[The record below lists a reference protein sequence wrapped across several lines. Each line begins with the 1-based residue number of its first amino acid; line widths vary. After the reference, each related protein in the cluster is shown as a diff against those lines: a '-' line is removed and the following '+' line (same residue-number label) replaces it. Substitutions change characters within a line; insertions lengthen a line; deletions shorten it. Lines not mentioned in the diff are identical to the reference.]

1 MQVNV
6 GHDIDGMSRRVGGN
20 GNGNEKFIPFDI
32 EVKPFAEAV
41 SAGNAF
47 EDSKTAHNYELPEA
61 KSQNSHLLSNVL
73 KTLFLILIWYIF
85 STFLT
90 L

>member
-6 GHDIDGMSRRVGGN
+6 GHDIDGISHRVG
-20 GNGNEKFIPFDI
+20 GNGNEKFIPFDL
-32 EVKPFAEAV
+32 EVKSSAEAH
-41 SAGNAF
+41 SSGNDF
-47 EDSKTAHNYELPEA
+47 NDSKSAHYDLPPEA
-61 KSQNSHLLSNVL
+61 KFQNTHLPPNVL